1 MDLHDPVVFKR
12 EFWNSGELLEW
23 ASTEKSSILL
33 VQGDYQTTEAVEQI
47 ALDLVQ
53 YLEDHSHSAV
63 WIFNDMTSSK
73 YLTTAGDILKQLAV
87 QILQKNPRLHS
98 ARYLPRVVE
107 HFQIVSKDVDW
118 FDVIHFVLQGMPNLC
133 MVIDLGILGAGYET
147 SSSWMKQFSG
157 LFERLRLENASILK
171 IVLLSC
177 WPLPNSDIPPLTIDI
192 NAQIGPP
199 SLRRAHLGLETAGFR
214 SLPFPVQSSEHDA
227 RASQSTNAASSL
239 EILFY
244 FIRY

>member
-1 MDLHDPVVFKR
+1 MHDPVVFR
-12 EFWNSGELLEW
+12 GEFWNSRELLEW

-53 YLEDHSHSAV
+53 YLEDHSHPAI
-63 WIFNDMTSSK
+63 WIFNDMTSGE
-73 YLTTAGDILKQLAV
+73 YLTTAEDILKQLAV

-98 ARYLPRVVE
+98 ARYLLRVVE
-107 HFQIVSKDVDW
+107 RFQTVSKDLGW
-118 FDVIHFVLQGMPNLC
+118 FDVIHFVLEGMPNMC
-133 MVIDLGILGAGYET
+133 MVIDLGILGAEYET

-177 WPLPNSDIPPLTIDI
+177 WPLPNCDIPPLTIDI

-199 SLRRAHLGLETAGFR
+199 SLQRAYRGLETTGFK

-227 RASQSTNAASSL
+227 RASKSTNVASSL
-239 EILFY
+239 ETLFY